1 MADHTANEKG
11 LEAASNQAPEITT
24 TNGFDSDRAD
34 EGRKTFDTLRARLA
48 LIGGMGLYELSD
60 GTYLVS
66 RAAQC
71 RALPDL
77 RAVAA
82 FARAVSGGA

>member
-1 MADHTANEKG
+1 MTFPTTIEKG
-11 LEAASNQAPEITT
+11 AVFAAPSPQEVT

-48 LIGGMGLYELSD
+48 LIGGMGLYELAD
-60 GTYLVS
+60 GSFLVS
-66 RAAQC
+66 RAAHC
-71 RALPDL
+71 RTLPDL

-82 FARAVSGGA
+82 FARQMGGCV